1 MVHIPN
7 PLNSSEVVEAF
18 PEYDVDPVVLGD
30 GGMKSAFKIF
40 HGGQPLVL
48 KIVREPLT
56 EDTPEG
62 SVSVPERIRREIEG
76 MQRINHPG
84 IVSIVNGPSVRGI
97 GGEQHIWYIEPFF
110 EGGSLADRLARPWS
124 ESKCLSLL
132 VGLIDAMEVLANYN
146 VVHRDIKPSNI
157 VFDSNGLP
165 VLLDL
170 GIAYFQDL
178 TPLTDN
184 LGQSPRTDMYAA
196 PEQFDMRRHIAIDF
210 RTDLFLT
217 GIVIFRT
224 LTGLHPFDPA
234 DYEGYH
240 ERLFSG
246 SWSEN
251 AMVALDNVG
260 ASPGLNR
267 VLKRLLEPNINRRY
281 RTFAHL
287 RSALEEC

>member
-1 MVHIPN
+1 MNIPN
-7 PLNSSEVVEAF
+7 PLNSAEVVEAF

-30 GGMKSAFKIF
+30 GGMKSAFKIY
-40 HGGQPLVL
+40 GDKPLVL

-56 EDTPEG
+56 EDMPEG
-62 SVSVPERIRREIEG
+62 RVSVPERFQREIEG
-76 MQRINHPG
+76 MRRINHPG
-84 IVSIVNGPSVRGI
+84 IVPIIDGPSVRGI

-110 EGGSLADRLARPWS
+110 EGGSLADWLTRPWP

-132 VGLIDAMEVLANYN
+132 IGLIDAIEVLAKHN

-157 VFDSNGLP
+157 VFDPNGLP

-184 LGQSPRTDMYAA
+184 LARSPRTDMYAA
-196 PEQFDMRRHIAIDF
+196 PEQFDMRRQIAIDF

-217 GIVIFRT
+217 GIVVFET
-224 LTGLHPFDPA
+224 LTTIHPFDPA

-246 SWSEN
+246 NWSEK
-251 AMVALDNVG
+251 AKVALDDVG
-260 ASPGLNR
+260 VSSGLNR
-267 VLKRLLEPNINRRY
+267 ILKRLLEPNINRRY
-281 RTFAHL
+281 RTFVHL
-287 RSALEEC
+287 RSALREL